1 MKLATPKNRDAQA
14 IAKNKILDIKHALGI
29 TIACLAGSIWVTLD
43 NDMRD
48 VILHAG
54 HSFKVESNQQVLIQA
69 LDTARIRLIEPIS
82 AI

>member
-1 MKLATPKNRDAQA
+1 MELATPTNRYAQA

-48 VILHAG
+48 MILHAG
-54 HSFKVESNQQVLIQA
+54 HSFKVESNQRILIQA
-69 LDTARIRLIEPIS
+69 LDTAHINLIDPS
-82 AI
+82 